1 MGLGYMKIL
10 MTLLSLVFL
19 VSCKDTLPKPK
30 AYLRLSYPDAQYKN
44 YTSCN
49 YSFDI
54 NTLGETEQKK
64 CDVKV
69 VYPKMKATVYLTY
82 KPVEGNLNTLLKD
95 AQKLTYEHVIKADE
109 ITEQIYQNP
118 DKKVYGMLYRLGGNA
133 ATNTQFYLTDSTDNF
148 VVGSVYFYS
157 KPNYDSILPAAKYIE
172 NDVSRLIESLS
183 WGE

>member
-1 MGLGYMKIL
+1 MQWRSFKFIMLL
-10 MTLLSLVFL
+10 LTLTIM

-49 YSFDI
+49 YAFDI
-54 NTLGETEQKK
+54 NTQTETEQKK
-64 CDVKV
+64 CDAKV
-69 VYPKMKATVYLTY
+69 VYPKMKATVYMTY
-82 KPVEGNLNTLLKD
+82 KPVQGNIKELLKD

-109 ITEQIYQNP
+109 ITEQVYQNP
-118 DKKVYGMLYRLGGNA
+118 EKKVYGMLYRLGGNA
-133 ATNTQFYLTDSTDNF
+133 ATNTQFYLTDSTQNF

-172 NDVSRLIESLS
+172 KDVSRLIESFR
-183 WGE
+183 WKN